1 MPENGN
7 LAHLLLEQSPA
18 CIWAV
23 SVQGIFQEFYGD
35 PSAILGKS
43 GKDLAGRAVTEAL
56 TADQARTW
64 IERFSRALHGETISL
79 RQHSRNAVWNVSVYP
94 LRVNGEIA
102 YAGALAREISEWS
115 TAEQELRHTVLG
127 ALKSQEFER
136 KMASKFLH
144 DTVGQNLTALG
155 LQLDLVRMDL
165 ESPAPGACSRIEE
178 IQKVL
183 ETIMEDVREYSYRLN
198 PSTVERAGLRSAL
211 DRLLSRV
218 RGHFTGNIRVNVDPS
233 LKLDPAVAPALFH
246 IAQEALENAVRH
258 AGCSAIE
265 IAVKSTRNGP
275 LLEVRDNGRGFDPA
289 DLAAGRRGL
298 GLLSMEYY
306 AAQAGLSL
314 SIMSGRNSGTT
325 VHAAQIGQG

>member
-7 LAHLLLEQSPA
+7 LANLLLEQSPA
-18 CIWAV
+18 CSWAV
-23 SVQGIFQEFYGD
+23 SLQGIFQEFYGD
-35 PSAILGKS
+35 PSSIFGKS
-43 GKDLAGRAVTEAL
+43 AEDLAGRAVTEAL
-56 TADQARTW
+56 SQDQSRTW
-64 IERFSRALHGETISL
+64 IERFSRAFLGEIVSL
-79 RQHSRNAVWNVSVYP
+79 RENTRNAVWNVSVFP
-94 LRVNGEIA
+94 IRVDGQIL
-102 YAGALAREISEWS
+102 YAGALAREISDWS
-115 TAEQELRHTVLG
+115 NAEHDLRQTVLG

-165 ESPAPGACSRIEE
+165 ESAAPEACRRIEE
-178 IQKVL
+178 VQTIL
-183 ETIMEDVREYSYRLN
+183 GTIMEDVREYSYRLN

-218 RGHFTGNIRVNVDPS
+218 RCRFSGSIRLNVDPS
-233 LKLDPAVAPALFH
+233 LKLDPVIAPAFFH
-246 IAQEALENAVRH
+246 IAQEAIENALRH

-275 LLEVRDNGRGFDPA
+275 SLDVHDNGRGFDAA

-298 GLLSMEYY
+298 GLLSMEHY

-314 SIMSGRNSGTT
+314 SIISGRESGTT
-325 VHAAQIGQG
+325 IHAAQNGQV